1 MAGDASPFV
10 IKASPRTRLAAFALG
25 LSLIAVGLV
34 MISDESGGLLGYGAA
49 PRVRLTVAGW
59 LVLGLGAV
67 VSWAGL
73 LAVIRGCPALELRE
87 DGIFYSRCLQ
97 GVTHVSWNDFD
108 RVELKR
114 TSVTGMS
121 GSDIN
126 LEGIELITSDGRR
139 IGIAPIVPAAE
150 LERAFTRAAA
160 MFKVRCASA

>member
-1 MAGDASPFV
+1 MAGDASPIVF
-10 IKASPRTRLAAFALG
+10 KASPRTRLAALALG
-25 LSLIAVGLV
+25 LFLTVVGIV
-34 MISDESGGLLGYGAA
+34 MISDESGSLLGYGVA
-49 PRVRLTVAGW
+49 PRVRPSVAGW

-67 VSWAGL
+67 VSSAGL

-97 GVTHVSWNDFD
+97 GVTHISWNDFD
-108 RVELKR
+108 HIEFVR

-139 IGIAPIVPAAE
+139 IGIAPIVPAPE
-150 LERAFTRAAA
+150 LERAFTRATA
-160 MFKVRCASA
+160 MFKTR